1 MKNNINKLNNI
12 LKKYHTIIIFILFVI
27 SLMLVSILNE
37 ESYINFLSF
46 NNNNNMEKIIK
57 EEQDICS
64 KKNVCGY
71 VDGRNIPCP
80 PTSCNDTC
88 ICRTK

>member
-46 NNNNNMEKIIK
+46 NNNNMEKIIK